1 MLKNFMAAL
10 SAFVIIHVG
19 AAAQTDDRM
28 GAILYL
34 CGAESEEELDEQEVE
49 RFSGFLSR
57 PLEINIASRSRLLS
71 SGLMSQYQ
79 VASLCDYR
87 SRSGDILSVAELAL
101 VDGFGS
107 GYANALKAFIS
118 FRSNRLPGLAD
129 GPARKTCHEAL
140 ARSAVKGGDFLYGT
154 KYRIE
159 RADRLALSM
168 AARTKYTDRDLFPPS
183 EWSMSIVYYGR
194 KKVGKVLLGDFNARF
209 GQGLA
214 LWSGMSVSGL
224 SSSSS
229 FARRPSGL
237 SPSWSWSGT
246 GSHRGVAAGFLFGKT
261 VVSSFLSFPGLRRWC
276 EGGKSPEI
284 SAMAGANIARFTR
297 NGQFSVTGYC
307 KTEPKGFFSKP
318 ESGRLSGDFRYS
330 WRGVDCFGEAAWD
343 FAGRSPGLVIGTVF
357 PLGKDWK
364 FSSVVHSYA
373 SGFPAD
379 FSGGVRSWT
388 KTKDER
394 GILLCLEKGPVF
406 LTVDLARKDS
416 DKDKKQLKALFKM
429 PLQLTSTSVLSFRV
443 NERFRPYEAV
453 LKYRTGA
460 RCDFD
465 WSSSGLSVR
474 YGASDK
480 PAWKI
485 RARVEGILC
494 RSLSGLSYLEGGRK
508 TDWFSAYMRGTIFI
522 VDNWDDRIYSY
533 ERDAPGSFTVPAY
546 YGRGWSFS
554 AVAGGKFRFGNRKT
568 KILRTHLR
576 ASAVGY
582 SFMRVPKPLSWELK
596 IQASLSI

>member
-129 GPARKTCHEAL
+129 GPARKTCQEAL

-183 EWSMSIVYYGR
+183 EWSMSIAYYGR

-237 SPSWSWSGT
+237 SPSWSWSGI
-246 GSHRGVAAGFLFGKT
+246 GSHRGVAADFLFGKT
-261 VVSSFLSFPGLRRWC
+261 VVSSFLSFPG
-276 EGGKSPEI
+276 
-284 SAMAGANIARFTR
+284 
-297 NGQFSVTGYC
+297 
-307 KTEPKGFFSKP
+307 
-318 ESGRLSGDFRYS
+318 
-330 WRGVDCFGEAAWD
+330 FGEAAWD

-416 DKDKKQLKALFKM
+416 DKDKKQLKVLFKM

-443 NERFRPYEAV
+443 TERFRPYEAV

-546 YGRGWSFS
+546 YGRGWSLS

>member
-1 MLKNFMAAL
+1 
-10 SAFVIIHVG
+10 
-19 AAAQTDDRM
+19 
-28 GAILYL
+28 
-34 CGAESEEELDEQEVE
+34 
-49 RFSGFLSR
+49 
-57 PLEINIASRSRLLS
+57 
-71 SGLMSQYQ
+71 
-79 VASLCDYR
+79 
-87 SRSGDILSVAELAL
+87 
-101 VDGFGS
+101 
-107 GYANALKAFIS
+107 
-118 FRSNRLPGLAD
+118 
-129 GPARKTCHEAL
+129 
-140 ARSAVKGGDFLYGT
+140 
-154 KYRIE
+154 
-159 RADRLALSM
+159 
-168 AARTKYTDRDLFPPS
+168 
-183 EWSMSIVYYGR
+183 
-194 KKVGKVLLGDFNARF
+194 
-209 GQGLA
+209 
-214 LWSGMSVSGL
+214 
-224 SSSSS
+224 
-229 FARRPSGL
+229 
-237 SPSWSWSGT
+237 
-246 GSHRGVAAGFLFGKT
+246 
-261 VVSSFLSFPGLRRWC
+261 
-276 EGGKSPEI
+276 
-284 SAMAGANIARFTR
+284 MAGANIARFTR

-307 KTEPKGFFSKP
+307 KTEPKGFFLKP
-318 ESGRLSGDFRYS
+318 ESGMLSGDFRYS

-388 KTKDER
+388 KTKDEH
-394 GILLCLEKGPVF
+394 GILLCLEKGSVF

-443 NERFRPYEAV
+443 TERFRPYEAV

-546 YGRGWSFS
+546 YGRGWSLS